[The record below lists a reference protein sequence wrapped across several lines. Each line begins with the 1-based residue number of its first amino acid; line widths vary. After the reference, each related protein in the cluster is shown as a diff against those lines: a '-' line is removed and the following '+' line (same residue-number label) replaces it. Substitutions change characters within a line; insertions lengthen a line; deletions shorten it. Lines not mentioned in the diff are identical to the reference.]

1 MDFEIDQHVRIAT
14 EKHMKILFSD
24 KQIELIWKRLNGE
37 VFNKTER
44 EYYSRVIKKKL
55 TAIASLQLHHIAKL
69 LIKQ

>member
-1 MDFEIDQHVRIAT
+1 MDFKLDQHVKIAT
-14 EKHMKILFSD
+14 EKYMQILFSD

-37 VFNKTER
+37 GFNKTER

-55 TAIASLQLHHIAKL
+55 TAIASPQLHHIATL